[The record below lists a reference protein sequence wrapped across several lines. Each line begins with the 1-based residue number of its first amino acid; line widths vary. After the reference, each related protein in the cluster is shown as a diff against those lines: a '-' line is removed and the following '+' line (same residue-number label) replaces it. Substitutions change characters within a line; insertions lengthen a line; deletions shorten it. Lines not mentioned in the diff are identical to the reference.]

1 VTIAEPAETI
11 GLTLIGLGTSSLAA
25 DTNVDSPMSETIAP
39 PSARPSWLAR
49 GVAVTA
55 VALGAASLAGGSP
68 EIGLA
73 VGVGGLAALG
83 VWRQPPNDQSTPPLD
98 LLRAIAS
105 RAATAQRLEGAVAVA
120 LECLVRGGHATAGVA
135 MIRRNEGGLCDVY
148 VWVDGQLSRED
159 LLWQPDL
166 AQAADG
172 GAPPRLP
179 VRLGRPRRWLARPI
193 AARGEVLGALIAV
206 EPNAWSLPWLGPALA
221 VVAVH
226 LGAQVLGERLGE
238 RVERGYVATIEALIG
253 ALEAKDPY
261 TAGHSSRVAAY
272 SVAIA
277 RELGLDDDLI
287 DELQTGAILH
297 DIGKIGVGD
306 GVLLKAGRLSDAE
319 FAEIKDHPRRGARII
334 DAFNRSP
341 TVLGIVF
348 HHHERYDG
356 RGYPAGLRGVDIPLP
371 ARIVNVA
378 DAYDAMTT
386 NRPYNSTK
394 SRAEALAEL
403 QRGAGQQFDPDV
415 VRALDAAFAKG
426 SIS

>member
-1 VTIAEPAETI
+1 MRQIIA
-11 GLTLIGLGTSSLAA
+11 TSDAQPSL
-25 DTNVDSPMSETIAP
+25 
-39 PSARPSWLAR
+39 LAR
-49 GVAVTA
+49 GVAATA
-55 VALGAASLAGGSP
+55 GALGAASLIVGSP
-68 EIGLA
+68 ELGLA
-73 VGVGGLAALG
+73 AGIGGLAALG
-83 VWRQPPNDQSTPPLD
+83 IWRRPANDPAAPPLE

-105 RAATAQRLEGAVAVA
+105 RTAAAERLDGAIAVA
-120 LECLVRGGHATAGVA
+120 LECLVGGGHAAAGVA
-135 MIRRNEGGLCDVY
+135 MIRRNDGGLCDAY
-148 VWVDGQLSRED
+148 LWVDGQLSRED
-159 LLWQPDL
+159 LLWQPEL
-166 AQAADG
+166 VEPADG
-172 GAPPRLP
+172 GPAPRLP
-179 VRLGRPRRWLARPI
+179 IRLGRPRRWLARPI
-193 AARGEVLGALIAV
+193 AARGDVHGALIAI
-206 EPNAWSLPWLGPALA
+206 EPNAWSLPWLGAALA

-238 RVERGYVATIEALIG
+238 RLERGYVATIEALIG

-261 TAGHSSRVAAY
+261 TAGHSSRVATY

-287 DELQTGAILH
+287 EELQTGAILH

-306 GVLLKAGRLSDAE
+306 GVLLKPGRLSDAE

-394 SRAEALAEL
+394 TRAEALSEL
-403 QRGAGQQFDPDV
+403 HRGAGQQFDPDV

-426 SIS
+426 LI